1 MGVLKMRVGVI
12 IAAGGRGERLGAGV
26 PKQLL
31 TIGGRPILQR
41 SLELFA
47 GHPRVDRI
55 VVVLPPDL
63 AANPPAYLSALAR
76 PVTVVA
82 GGARRQ
88 DSVANGFAVIRDD
101 VDLVVVHD
109 AARPFAS
116 ADLVDRTIEAA
127 WEAGAALAALP
138 ASDTVKLVSEGA
150 SGGVV
155 LVDRT
160 VPRERVCLAQ
170 TPQAFRTQVLAAAIA
185 AGQGLAAA
193 TDEAALAE
201 AAGFPVRIV
210 TGETTNLK
218 ITTMTDLT
226 AAQALSGRSQEAS
239 AVRVGT
245 GYDLHRLAQGRPLI
259 LGGVTIPWETGLVG
273 HSDADVLSHAITDA
287 ILGAIAQGDIGRHF
301 PDTDPRWTGASSL
314 AMLAHAV
321 RLAAALGFSV
331 SNVDAVVVAERPKLV
346 PHVDAIRASLASV
359 LGVSLDRVSVKGKTN
374 EGVDAI
380 GRGEAMAVHA
390 VAVMVASQGPA

>member
-47 GHPRVDRI
+47 NHPRVDRI

-63 AANPPAYLSALAR
+63 AADPPAYLAALAR
-76 PVTVVA
+76 PVAVA
-82 GGARRQ
+82 IGGARRQ

-116 ADLVDRTIEAA
+116 AGLVDRTIDAA
-127 WEAGAALAALP
+127 WDAGAALAALP
-138 ASDTVKLVSEGA
+138 ASDTIKLVPEGA
-150 SGGVV
+150 SGPIVPV
-155 LVDRT
+155 ERT
-160 VPRERVCLAQ
+160 VPRERVFLAQ
-170 TPQAFRTQVLAAAIA
+170 TPQAFRTEVLAAAIA
-185 AGQGLAAA
+185 AGGGLAAA

-210 TGETTNLK
+210 MGETTNLK

-226 AAQALSGRSQEAS
+226 VAQALSGRPEPAF

-259 LGGVTIPWETGLVG
+259 LGGVAIPWEKGLVG

-287 ILGAIAQGDIGRHF
+287 ILGALAQGDIGRHF
-301 PDTDPRWTGASSL
+301 PDTDPRWEGASSL

-321 RLAAALGFSV
+321 RVAAAEGFRV
-331 SNVDAVVVAERPKLV
+331 SNVDAVVVAERPKLL
-346 PHVDAIRASLASV
+346 PHLDAIRASLAPV
-359 LGVSLDRVSVKGKTN
+359 LGVSIDRVSVKGKTN

-390 VAVMVASQGPA
+390 VAVMVPSDGAV